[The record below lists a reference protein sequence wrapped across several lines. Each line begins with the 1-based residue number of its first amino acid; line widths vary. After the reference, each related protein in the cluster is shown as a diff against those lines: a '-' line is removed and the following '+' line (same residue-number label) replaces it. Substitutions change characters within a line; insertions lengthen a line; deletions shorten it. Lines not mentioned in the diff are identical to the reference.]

1 MKQRRETELESYM
14 DRDEQT
20 ERRGNNGKLKR
31 DAKVAKEG
39 MVNREAKKGRKTG
52 AREKLL
58 SISQVVIR
66 PRFVFT

>member
-1 MKQRRETELESYM
+1 MKQRKETELESYM
-14 DRDEQT
+14 DRDERT

-39 MVNREAKKGRKTG
+39 MVNRGAKKGRKTG

-58 SISQVVIR
+58 STSQVVIR